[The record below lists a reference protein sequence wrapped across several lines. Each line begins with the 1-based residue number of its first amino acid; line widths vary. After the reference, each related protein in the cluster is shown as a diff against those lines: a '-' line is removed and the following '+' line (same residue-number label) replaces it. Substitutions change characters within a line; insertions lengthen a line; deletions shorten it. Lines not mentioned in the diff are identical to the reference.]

1 MPEGDT
7 LYRVAAR
14 LRPALE
20 GKAIRGFEAKRLL
33 GDKPK
38 VGTVIT
44 SVEAKGKHLLVSF
57 SNALVLETHLKM
69 SGSWHLYRTG
79 ERWQKGAHLARCVIE
94 VDDWVA
100 VCFSA
105 PVVKTHHGSADDL
118 LTYLGPDLTSENPD
132 LDVAVARFAEWCSDD
147 TEIGVALLDQRV
159 ACGVGNVYKSE
170 VLAAC
175 RLDPFTRVADVGP
188 GLRGRL
194 IATAH
199 RMLRANLGG
208 GERRTVAQGLAVY
221 GRQGKPC
228 FTCGTP
234 IEMRYQGEHSR
245 STYWCPRCVEA
256 TAKAE

>member
-7 LYRVAAR
+7 LHRVAAR

-20 GKAIRGFEAKRLL
+20 GKELRAFEAKRLL

-38 VGTVIT
+38 VGTAILA
-44 SVEAKGKHLLVSF
+44 VEAKGKHLLITF
-57 SNALVLETHLKM
+57 SNQLVLETHLKM

-79 ERWQKGAHLARCVIE
+79 ERWQKGAHLARCVLE

-118 LTYLGPDLTSENPD
+118 LAHLGPDLTSENPD
-132 LDVAVARFAEWCSDD
+132 LNLAIDRFDECCSDD
-147 TEIGVALLDQRV
+147 TEIGVAMLDQRV

-175 RLDPFTRVADVGP
+175 RLNPFTPLGEVSAGM
-188 GLRGRL
+188 RGRL

-199 RMLRANLGG
+199 RLLRANLGG
-208 GERRTVAQGLAVY
+208 GERRTVVQGLAVY
-221 GRQGKPC
+221 DRKGKPC
-228 FTCGTP
+228 FICSTQ

-245 STYWCPRCVEA
+245 STFWCPRCQE
-256 TAKAE
+256 